1 MKYKCFGTG
10 SKGNLHRLSHN
21 ERYVYLDAGLAFP
34 RFKESCGYQLD
45 KVDFVVC
52 SHTGHSDHG
61 KCFDDIKKAG
71 IPTISPHIDDWEYT
85 QTEFNMGDYLVRS
98 WDVEHDVRNWAYL
111 LYHKPTKHKIAYMT
125 DFSYTKLVPATVDT
139 LILEIS
145 YIDDIIESKQNELGD
160 RYLRLVKYHNSLRRA
175 KELLQKMMDSE
186 GYKLKNLIICHLSD
200 KNSDAER
207 IKQELFELTG
217 IMPVIAD
224 KGTEVTL

>member
-21 ERYVYLDAGLAFP
+21 ERYVYLDAGLPFA
-34 RFKESCGYQLD
+34 RFKESCGWQLN
-45 KVDFVVC
+45 KVDFVAV
-52 SHTGHSDHG
+52 SHPRHLDHG
-61 KCFDDIKKAG
+61 KCFEDVKKAG
-71 IPTISPHIDDWEYT
+71 IPTIAPPIDDWEST

-98 WDVEHDVRNWAYL
+98 WDVEHDVRNWAYI

-125 DFSYTKLVPATVDT
+125 DFSFTKLVPATVDT

-145 YIDDIIESKQNELGD
+145 YIDDIIAEKQDELGD
-160 RYLRLVKYHNSLRRA
+160 RYLRLIKYHNSLRRA
-175 KELLQKMMDSE
+175 KELLQTMMNSE

-200 KNSDAER
+200 RNSDAER
-207 IKQELFELTG
+207 IRQELCELTG

-224 KGTEVTL
+224 KGIEVTL